1 VKPAGPGGTPS
12 PGIGQHA
19 RTDVIG
25 PGTAATANGLLPPA
39 PPAPWPVRAL
49 GAAVDWA
56 VVAMGAAMIVLV
68 FVNVVLHVFHHDLA
82 WVIELS
88 EFMMVWV
95 TFLGGAAAARRG
107 AHMRITEFID
117 KLSPDKRR
125 WADAAIHCVA
135 IGVLV
140 LLVWYGV
147 RLVNAG
153 WTNELTVLGW
163 PMALQYLGLPVGS
176 ACTLVFV
183 LHDLWQT
190 VTAPV
195 AAKPA

>member
-1 VKPAGPGGTPS
+1 VNREAPGGALS
-12 PGIGQHA
+12 PGSGQHA
-19 RTDVIG
+19 RSPAQPAA
-25 PGTAATANGLLPPA
+25 PGGLLPAA
-39 PPAPWPVRAL
+39 PPAPWPIRIL
-49 GAAVDWA
+49 GAAVDWT
-56 VVAMGAAMIVLV
+56 VVAMGALMIVLV

-107 AHMRITEFID
+107 AHMRITEFLD
-117 KLSPDKRR
+117 KLGPDRRR
-125 WADAAIHCVA
+125 WADATLQCVA

-140 LLVWYGV
+140 LLVWYGL
-147 RLVNAG
+147 RLVDAG

-183 LHDLWQT
+183 AHDLWRT
-190 VTAPV
+190 LTAP
-195 AAKPA
+195 APAPPASPA

>member
-1 VKPAGPGGTPS
+1 VTPEGPGGALS
-12 PGIGQHA
+12 AGVGQHA

-25 PGTAATANGLLPPA
+25 PGAAETAPGLLPPA
-39 PPAPWPVRAL
+39 PPAPWPVRTL

-56 VVAMGAAMIVLV
+56 VVAMGATMIVLV

-107 AHMRITEFID
+107 AHMRITEFVE
-117 KLSPDKRR
+117 KLAPDRRR
-125 WADAAIHCVA
+125 WAEAAIHGVA

-183 LHDLWQT
+183 LHDLWRT
-190 VTAPV
+190 VTGPL
-195 AAKPA
+195 PAGTA

>member
-1 VKPAGPGGTPS
+1 VTREAPGGALS
-12 PGIGQHA
+12 PGSGQHA
-19 RTDVIG
+19 RSLAQ
-25 PGTAATANGLLPPA
+25 PAAAGGLLPAA
-39 PPAPWPVRAL
+39 PPAPWPIRVL
-49 GAAVDWA
+49 GATVDWA
-56 VVAMGAAMIVLV
+56 VVAMGALMIVLV

-107 AHMRITEFID
+107 AHMRITEFLD
-117 KLSPDKRR
+117 KLAPRR
-125 WADAAIHCVA
+125 RRSADAALQCVA

-140 LLVWYGV
+140 LLVWYGL
-147 RLVNAG
+147 RLVDAG

-183 LHDLWQT
+183 AHDLWRT
-190 VTAPV
+190 LTEPAPPAS
-195 AAKPA
+195 AA